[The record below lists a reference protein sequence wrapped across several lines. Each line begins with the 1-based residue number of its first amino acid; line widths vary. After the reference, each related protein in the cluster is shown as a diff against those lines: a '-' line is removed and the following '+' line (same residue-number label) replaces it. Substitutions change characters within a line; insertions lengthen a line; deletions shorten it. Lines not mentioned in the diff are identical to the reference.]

1 MIERILDEVMRLVE
15 KHKKKQMKFKERVKI
30 LRSLKY
36 RDLVRIARDYNI
48 PTKKEERYVEEGKDG
63 FPVFKTRHV
72 YMSYDELVDKL
83 ARKLYDEQ
91 FEIIKKRFGKN
102 DK

>member
-1 MIERILDEVMRLVE
+1 MIEKILDEIMGLVE
-15 KHKKKQMKFKERVKI
+15 KHKKKQMKFKERVRI

-36 RDLVRIARDYNI
+36 RDLVKIAKDYNI

-63 FPVFKTRHV
+63 FPVFKTKYV

-91 FEIIKKRFGKN
+91 FEIIKKRFDRN
-102 DK
+102 E